1 SFRAIPTFGT
11 DMIHR
16 FGTNAS
22 EMKKLAAHDYEDLL
36 QCAIAAFEGLLE
48 EPHNKWLMKLL
59 YRTAEWHALVKAR
72 MHTDSSL
79 TLLENLTIEFG
90 QLMHNFRDLTCSQ
103 FATKELPREAAAH
116 AQQKVVAANKNAPP
130 SNSVPP
136 ASLAPNNTSAN
147 SGNISNPTTSTLQ
160 TAPSE
165 PNDSSVPKG
174 KQKQPKLKTLN
185 IFTYKFHALGDYVR
199 SIHVFGTTDSYST
212 QLVNSLL
219 HSALL

>member
-1 SFRAIPTFGT
+1 MKIFSRYLFIST
-11 DMIHR
+11 
-16 FGTNAS
+16 S
-22 EMKKLAAHDYEDLL
+22 ENLSNVLKY
-36 QCAIAAFEGLLE
+36 AIAAFEGLLE
-48 EPHNKWLMKLL
+48 EPHNKQLMKLL
-59 YRTAEWHALVKAR
+59 YRTAEWHALAKAW

-90 QLMHNFRDLTCSQ
+90 QLMHNFHDLTCSQ
-103 FATKELPREAAAH
+103 FATKELPREAAVH
-116 AQQKVVAANKNAPP
+116 IQRQAQQKVAAANKNAHP
-130 SNSVPP
+130 SISVPP

-147 SGNISNPTTSTLQ
+147 SGNILNPTTSTPQ

-185 IFTYKFHALGDYVR
+185 VFTYKFHALGDYVH

-212 QLVNSLL
+212 QLVNSSL

>member
-1 SFRAIPTFGT
+1 MKIFSRYLFIST
-11 DMIHR
+11 
-16 FGTNAS
+16 S
-22 EMKKLAAHDYEDLL
+22 ENLSNVLK
-36 QCAIAAFEGLLE
+36 CAIAAFEGLLE
-48 EPHNKWLMKLL
+48 EPHNKRLMKLL
-59 YRTAEWHALVKAR
+59 YRTAEWHALAKAR

-90 QLMHNFRDLTCSQ
+90 QLMRNFRDLTCSQ
-103 FATKELPREAAAH
+103 FATKELPREAAARVRRQ
-116 AQQKVVAANKNAPP
+116 AQRKVAANKNTPP

-147 SGNISNPTTSTLQ
+147 SGNISNPTTSTPQ

-165 PNDSSVPKG
+165 PDDSSVPKG

-199 SIHVFGTTDSYST
+199 SIRVFGTTDSYST
-212 QLVNSLL
+212 QLVNSSL